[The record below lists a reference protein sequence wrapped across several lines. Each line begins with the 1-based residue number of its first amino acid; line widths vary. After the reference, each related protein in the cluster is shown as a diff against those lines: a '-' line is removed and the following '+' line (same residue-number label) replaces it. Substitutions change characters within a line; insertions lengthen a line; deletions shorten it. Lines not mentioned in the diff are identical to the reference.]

1 MRDPVLFYVI
11 VGGLALGGAVYWGWR
26 RYRWQ
31 RARSAP
37 FPENWLRL
45 VRKTLPFYEQMPAAQ
60 QQQLLAHINKFLYY
74 KKFIGCAGLVVT
86 EEMRVT
92 IATCACLLLLNRP
105 TFEFRNVRWIYLYP
119 AEFIVRHT
127 VSDAAGVVSTE
138 DGVLTGEAWH
148 NGRIILSWDDVQKG
162 VYDFNDGRN
171 VVLHEFAH
179 QLDAESG
186 SMNGAPLLR
195 SKGAYG
201 SWATILSREF
211 NSLRDH
217 AYFGR
222 ATVLDTYGATNPAE
236 FFAVATESFFEEP
249 ETLAEE
255 HQELFTELL
264 AYYQVDPR
272 EWRQPPASAK
282 RKAGGARNGTADHP
296 KATSEL

>member
-11 VGGLALGGAVYWGWR
+11 VGGLALGAAVYWGWR
-26 RYRWQ
+26 QYHWQ
-31 RARSAP
+31 QARRAP
-37 FPENWLRL
+37 FAENWLRL
-45 VRKTLPFYEQMPAAQ
+45 VRQTLPFYDNMPPPL
-60 QQQLLAHINKFLYY
+60 QQQLLNHINKFLYF
-74 KKFIGCAGLVVT
+74 KQFVGCAGLVVT

-92 IATCACLLLLNRP
+92 IAACACLLLLNRP
-105 TFEFRNVRWIYLYP
+105 TLEFRNVHWIYLYP
-119 AEFIVRHT
+119 AEFVVRHT
-127 VSDAAGVVSTE
+127 VSDAAGVVSQ
-138 DGVLTGEAWH
+138 DDDVRTGESWED
-148 NGRIILSWDDVQKG
+148 GRIILSWDEVQEG

-186 SMNGAPLLR
+186 SMNGAPLLH

-211 NSLRDH
+211 NSLQDH

-222 ATVLDTYGATNPAE
+222 ESVLDTYGATHPAE

-249 ETLAEE
+249 EALAEE
-255 HQELFTELL
+255 HEELFTELL

-272 EWRQPPASAK
+272 EWRQAAPAT
-282 RKAGGARNGTADHP
+282 RRVGQG
-296 KATSEL
+296 